1 MVIDAY
7 GLNEI
12 RFVVFGI
19 IQMKLVHI
27 FIIFS
32 NHTKIFFTFSLDE
45 NLI

>member
-7 GLNEI
+7 DLNEI

-19 IQMKLVHI
+19 IQMKHVHI

-32 NHTKIFFTFSLDE
+32 NQTKIFFTFSLDE